1 MSLFISYSTNFPIS
15 DSLEEKLNKAL
26 SYIFK
31 EEGITDSS
39 INLKILTDE
48 DIKELNK
55 KFRNKNTTTNVLSF
69 SNEDVSKSI
78 TGNLGD
84 IAISYEFVKRESKEH
99 KKNFDDHMIHML
111 IHGVYHILG
120 FDHESN
126 TMAEVMENKE
136 IKLLEKL
143 NIRNPYSIY
152 EQKK

>member
-111 IHGVYHILG
+111 VHGVYHILG
-120 FDHESN
+120 FDHEN
-126 TMAEVMENKE
+126 NEMADIME
-136 IKLLEKL
+136 IKEAKLLKKL
-143 NIRNPYSIY
+143 DIKNPY
-152 EQKK
+152 

>member
-1 MSLFISYSTNFPIS
+1 MSLFISYPTNFPIS

-26 SYIFK
+26 SYIFE

-111 IHGVYHILG
+111 VHGVYHILG
-120 FDHESN
+120 FDHEN
-126 TMAEVMENKE
+126 DEMADIME
-136 IKLLEKL
+136 IKEVKLLKKL
-143 NIRNPYSIY
+143 DIKNPY
-152 EQKK
+152 

>member
-111 IHGVYHILG
+111 VHGVYHILG
-120 FDHESN
+120 FDHEN
-126 TMAEVMENKE
+126 DEMADIMETKE
-136 IKLLEKL
+136 AKLLKKL
-143 NIRNPYSIY
+143 DIKNPY
-152 EQKK
+152 

>member
-26 SYIFK
+26 LYIFK

-111 IHGVYHILG
+111 VHGVYHILG
-120 FDHESN
+120 FDHEN
-126 TMAEVMENKE
+126 DEMADIME
-136 IKLLEKL
+136 IKEVKLLKKL
-143 NIRNPYSIY
+143 DIKNPY
-152 EQKK
+152 

>member
-1 MSLFISYSTNFPIS
+1 MSLYISYSTNFPIS

-55 KFRNKNTTTNVLSF
+55 KFRNKNTATNVLSF

-111 IHGVYHILG
+111 VHGVYHILG
-120 FDHESN
+120 FDHEN
-126 TMAEVMENKE
+126 DEMADIME
-136 IKLLEKL
+136 IKEVKLLKKL
-143 NIRNPYSIY
+143 DIKNPY
-152 EQKK
+152 

>member
-84 IAISYEFVKRESKEH
+84 IAISYEFVKKESKEQ
-99 KKNFDDHMIHML
+99 KKIFDDHMIHML
-111 IHGVYHILG
+111 VHGVYHILG
-120 FDHESN
+120 FDHEN
-126 TMAEVMENKE
+126 DEMADIME
-136 IKLLEKL
+136 IKEVKLLKKL
-143 NIRNPYSIY
+143 DIKNPY
-152 EQKK
+152 

>member
-69 SNEDVSKSI
+69 SNEDVSKTI

-111 IHGVYHILG
+111 VHGVYHILG
-120 FDHESN
+120 FDHEN
-126 TMAEVMENKE
+126 DEMADIME
-136 IKLLEKL
+136 IKEVKLLKKL
-143 NIRNPYSIY
+143 DIKNPY
-152 EQKK
+152 

>member
-69 SNEDVSKSI
+69 SNEDISKSI

-111 IHGVYHILG
+111 VHGVYHILG
-120 FDHESN
+120 FDHEN
-126 TMAEVMENKE
+126 DEMADIMETKE
-136 IKLLEKL
+136 AKLLKKL
-143 NIRNPYSIY
+143 DIKNPY
-152 EQKK
+152 

>member
-1 MSLFISYSTNFPIS
+1 MSLYISYSTNFPIS

-111 IHGVYHILG
+111 VHGIYHILG
-120 FDHESN
+120 FDHEN
-126 TMAEVMENKE
+126 DEMADIME
-136 IKLLEKL
+136 IKEVELLEKL
-143 NIRNPYSIY
+143 DIKNPY
-152 EQKK
+152 

>member
-31 EEGITDSS
+31 EEGITNSS

-111 IHGVYHILG
+111 VHGVYHILG
-120 FDHESN
+120 FDHEN
-126 TMAEVMENKE
+126 DEMADIME
-136 IKLLEKL
+136 IKEVKLLKKL
-143 NIRNPYSIY
+143 DIKNPY
-152 EQKK
+152 

>member
-69 SNEDVSKSI
+69 PNEDVSKSI

-84 IAISYEFVKRESKEH
+84 IAISYEFVKKESKEQ

-111 IHGVYHILG
+111 VHGVYHILG
-120 FDHESN
+120 FDHEN
-126 TMAEVMENKE
+126 DEMADIME
-136 IKLLEKL
+136 IKEVKLLKKL
-143 NIRNPYSIY
+143 DIKNPY
-152 EQKK
+152 

>member
-111 IHGVYHILG
+111 VHGVYHILG
-120 FDHESN
+120 FDHEN
-126 TMAEVMENKE
+126 NEMAAQMENKE
-136 IKLLEKL
+136 IKLLKKI
-143 NIRNPYSIY
+143 NINNPY
-152 EQKK
+152 

>member
-15 DSLEEKLNKAL
+15 ESLEEKLNKAL

-69 SNEDVSKSI
+69 SNEDISKSI

-111 IHGVYHILG
+111 VHGVYHILG
-120 FDHESN
+120 FDHEN
-126 TMAEVMENKE
+126 DEMADIME
-136 IKLLEKL
+136 IKEVELLKKL
-143 NIRNPYSIY
+143 DIKNPY
-152 EQKK
+152 

>member
-1 MSLFISYSTNFPIS
+1 MSLFISYSTNLPIS

-84 IAISYEFVKRESKEH
+84 IAISYEFVKKESKEH

-111 IHGVYHILG
+111 VHGVYHILG
-120 FDHESN
+120 FDHEN
-126 TMAEVMENKE
+126 DEMADIME
-136 IKLLEKL
+136 IKEVKLLKKL
-143 NIRNPYSIY
+143 DIKNPY
-152 EQKK
+152 

>member
-1 MSLFISYSTNFPIS
+1 MSLFISYSTNFSIS

-111 IHGVYHILG
+111 VHGVYHILG
-120 FDHESN
+120 FDHEN
-126 TMAEVMENKE
+126 DEMADIME
-136 IKLLEKL
+136 IKEVKLLKKL
-143 NIRNPYSIY
+143 DIKNPY
-152 EQKK
+152 

>member
-15 DSLEEKLNKAL
+15 ESLEEKLNKAL

-111 IHGVYHILG
+111 VHGVYHILG
-120 FDHESN
+120 FDHEN
-126 TMAEVMENKE
+126 DQMADIME
-136 IKLLEKL
+136 IKEVKLLKKL
-143 NIRNPYSIY
+143 DIKNPY
-152 EQKK
+152 

>member
-1 MSLFISYSTNFPIS
+1 MSLFISYSTNLPIS

-84 IAISYEFVKRESKEH
+84 IAISYEFVEKESKEH

-111 IHGVYHILG
+111 VHGVYHILG
-120 FDHESN
+120 FDHEN
-126 TMAEVMENKE
+126 DEMADIME
-136 IKLLEKL
+136 IKEVKLLKKL
-143 NIRNPYSIY
+143 DIKNPY
-152 EQKK
+152 

>member
-15 DSLEEKLNKAL
+15 ESLEEKLNKAL

-39 INLKILTDE
+39 INLKILTDD

-111 IHGVYHILG
+111 VHGVYHILG
-120 FDHESN
+120 FDHEN
-126 TMAEVMENKE
+126 DEMADIME
-136 IKLLEKL
+136 IKEVKLLKKL
-143 NIRNPYSIY
+143 DIKNPY
-152 EQKK
+152 

>member
-1 MSLFISYSTNFPIS
+1 MSLYISYSTNFPIS

-111 IHGVYHILG
+111 VHGIYHILG
-120 FDHESN
+120 FDHEN
-126 TMAEVMENKE
+126 DEMADIME
-136 IKLLEKL
+136 IKEVELLKKL
-143 NIRNPYSIY
+143 DIKNPY
-152 EQKK
+152 

>member
-1 MSLFISYSTNFPIS
+1 MSLFISYPTNFPIS
-15 DSLEEKLNKAL
+15 ESLEEKLNKAL

-111 IHGVYHILG
+111 VHGVYHILG
-120 FDHESN
+120 FDHEN
-126 TMAEVMENKE
+126 DEMADIME
-136 IKLLEKL
+136 IKEVKLLKKL
-143 NIRNPYSIY
+143 DIKNPY
-152 EQKK
+152 

>member
-111 IHGVYHILG
+111 VHGVYHILG
-120 FDHESN
+120 FDHKNDE
-126 TMAEVMENKE
+126 MADIME
-136 IKLLEKL
+136 IKEVKLLKKL
-143 NIRNPYSIY
+143 GIKNPY
-152 EQKK
+152 

>member
-111 IHGVYHILG
+111 VHGIYHILG
-120 FDHESN
+120 FDHEN
-126 TMAEVMENKE
+126 DEMADIME
-136 IKLLEKL
+136 IKEVELLKKL
-143 NIRNPYSIY
+143 DIKNPY
-152 EQKK
+152 

>member
-1 MSLFISYSTNFPIS
+1 VSLFISYSTNFPIS

-84 IAISYEFVKRESKEH
+84 IAISYEFAKRESKEH

-111 IHGVYHILG
+111 VHGVYHILG
-120 FDHESN
+120 FDHEN
-126 TMAEVMENKE
+126 DEMADIME
-136 IKLLEKL
+136 IKEVKLLKKL
-143 NIRNPYSIY
+143 DIKNPY
-152 EQKK
+152 

>member
-69 SNEDVSKSI
+69 TNEDVSKSI

-111 IHGVYHILG
+111 VHGVYHILG
-120 FDHESN
+120 FDHEN
-126 TMAEVMENKE
+126 DEMADIMETKE
-136 IKLLEKL
+136 AKLLKKL
-143 NIRNPYSIY
+143 DIKNPY
-152 EQKK
+152 

>member
-1 MSLFISYSTNFPIS
+1 MSLFISYSTNLPIS
-15 DSLEEKLNKAL
+15 GSLEEKLNKAL

-111 IHGVYHILG
+111 VHGVYHILG
-120 FDHESN
+120 FDHEN
-126 TMAEVMENKE
+126 DEMADIME
-136 IKLLEKL
+136 IKEVKLLKKL
-143 NIRNPYSIY
+143 DIKNPY
-152 EQKK
+152 

>member
-1 MSLFISYSTNFPIS
+1 MSLYISYSTNFPIS
-15 DSLEEKLNKAL
+15 DSLEEKLNKAI

-31 EEGITDSS
+31 EEGISDSS

-111 IHGVYHILG
+111 VHGVYHILG
-120 FDHESN
+120 FDHEN
-126 TMAEVMENKE
+126 DEMADIME
-136 IKLLEKL
+136 IKEVKLLKKL
-143 NIRNPYSIY
+143 DIKNPY
-152 EQKK
+152 

>member
-69 SNEDVSKSI
+69 SNEDISKSI

-111 IHGVYHILG
+111 VHGVYHILG
-120 FDHESN
+120 FDHEN
-126 TMAEVMENKE
+126 DEMADIME
-136 IKLLEKL
+136 IKEAKLLKKL
-143 NIRNPYSIY
+143 DIKNPY
-152 EQKK
+152 

>member
-111 IHGVYHILG
+111 VHGVYHILG
-120 FDHESN
+120 FDHEN
-126 TMAEVMENKE
+126 DEMADIME
-136 IKLLEKL
+136 IKEVKLLKKL
-143 NIRNPYSIY
+143 GIKNPY
-152 EQKK
+152 

>member
-55 KFRNKNTTTNVLSF
+55 KFRHKNTTTNVLSF

-99 KKNFDDHMIHML
+99 KKNFDDHMIHMFV
-111 IHGVYHILG
+111 HGVYHILG
-120 FDHESN
+120 FDHEN
-126 TMAEVMENKE
+126 DEMADIMEIKE
-136 IKLLEKL
+136 IKLLNKL
-143 NIRNPYSIY
+143 QIKNPY
-152 EQKK
+152 